1 MIDLPSLSI
10 DPMGIR
16 YGSSKLFQILVPL
29 TSYVVLRD
37 IFLKK
42 LVLKEAV
49 IERINQILPKNSFFE
64 QFRSD
69 LPKIFDQTVG
79 FLSWKVGCDLGF
91 FLIVT
96 GLGPWERAFTWS
108 GLLPY
113 TIIQYFVYFLI
124 GRRMLVDG
132 QLNPFSQGETETVT
146 PEPRPWWKRLLS
158 KYLHED
164 LNTTNE
170 YVPLR
175 QVFLKPFVDYGGLV
189 LSWSLYNVGIFFFQS
204 GEMNLAPVIQF
215 TFFQMLTFYLVNTY
229 GYVIGYNIGE
239 WIETGISVLEER
251 FSSWKRQQTR
261 LMEKLSDQEQQP
273 LPFKFYNLSE
283 SIQQAWQNLKYTY
296 LWELQVFLG
305 QYGIGRKW
313 LLTTVSGVFAVVL
326 IAPPF
331 SNVMFS
337 VGNDMSDLWFQQ
349 LGKVDQVQVAQI
361 EPAMSDQIN
370 LPNSEVIIA
379 QFPEFWQALYT
390 PETQFENIAL
400 DDVPSVVEEAETD
413 TNS

>member
-1 MIDLPSLSI
+1 MIELPSLTI
-10 DPMGIR
+10 DPMGVR

-29 TSYVVLRD
+29 TSYIVLRD
-37 IFLKK
+37 LLIKKVFLREIVVEK
-42 LVLKEAV
+42 
-49 IERINQILPKNSFFE
+49 INSLLPKNEFFE
-64 QFRSD
+64 QFRAD

-96 GLGPWERAFTWS
+96 GLGPWQRAFTWS

-124 GRRMLVDG
+124 GRRIIVDG
-132 QLNPFSQGETETVT
+132 QLNPFSQT
-146 PEPRPWWKRLLS
+146 PPPSKTPQARSWWKQLLS

-204 GEMNLAPVIQF
+204 GELNLAPVIQF
-215 TFFQMLTFYLVNTY
+215 TFYQMLTFYLVNTY
-229 GYVIGYNIGE
+229 GYVIGYNIAE
-239 WIETGISVLEER
+239 WIEKAINLLEER
-251 FSSWKRQQTR
+251 FSQWKRQQSY
-261 LMEKLSDQEQQP
+261 L
-273 LPFKFYNLSE
+273 
-283 SIQQAWQNLKYTY
+283 IQQAKQTNPVPLTLYKVSHSIQSAWQDIKYAY
-296 LWELQVFLG
+296 LWQLQAFLG

-313 LLTTVSGVFAVVL
+313 VLTTVGGVLAVVL
-326 IAPPF
+326 IAPGF
-331 SNVMFS
+331 ANIMLNL
-337 VGNDMSDLWFQQ
+337 GNEVSDLWFDRVGEVNQE
-349 LGKVDQVQVAQI
+349 QVAQI
-361 EPAMSDQIN
+361 EPFMFDEMN
-370 LPNSEVIIA
+370 LPNSEVVIA

-390 PETQFENIAL
+390 PETQFEKIAL
-400 DDVPSVVEEAETD
+400 DNIDSSKKEK
-413 TNS
+413 N

>member
-1 MIDLPSLSI
+1 MIDLPSLAI
-10 DPMGIR
+10 DPMGVR

-29 TSYVVLRD
+29 TSYMVLRDLFLKKVVLR
-37 IFLKK
+37 
-42 LVLKEAV
+42 EAV
-49 IERINQILPKNSFFE
+49 IEKIDQILPKNSFFE
-64 QFRSD
+64 EFRTN
-69 LPKIFDQTVG
+69 LPQIFDQTVG

-132 QLNPFSQGETETVT
+132 QLNPFSQTPSKQTT
-146 PEPRPWWKRLLS
+146 PEARPWWKRLLS

-204 GEMNLAPVIQF
+204 GELNLAPVIQF
-215 TFFQMLTFYLVNTY
+215 TFYQMLTFYLVNTY

-239 WIETGISVLEER
+239 LLEKGIDRFEER
-251 FSSWKRQQTR
+251 FSRWKRQQANQKTADNAPQA
-261 LMEKLSDQEQQP
+261 LLYKLS
-273 LPFKFYNLSE
+273 N
-283 SIQQAWQNLKYTY
+283 SIQLVWQDIKYAY
-296 LWELQVFLG
+296 LWQIQSFLG

-313 LLTTVSGVFAVVL
+313 VLTTVSGVFAVVL
-326 IAPPF
+326 IAPSF
-331 SNVMFS
+331 SSVMLDL
-337 VGNDMSDLWFQQ
+337 GNDVTDLWFDR
-349 LGKVDQVQVAQI
+349 LGKVDQAQVAQI
-361 EPAMSDQIN
+361 EPYMFDDMN
-370 LPNSEVIIA
+370 LPSSEVVIA

-400 DDVPSVVEEAETD
+400 DNVSPLTKDVEAEI
-413 TNS
+413 NR

>member
-10 DPMGIR
+10 DPMGVR
-16 YGSSKLFQILVPL
+16 YGASKLFQILVPL
-29 TSYVVLRD
+29 TSYMVLRD
-37 IFLKK
+37 LFLKK
-42 LVLKEAV
+42 LVLREAV
-49 IERINQILPKNSFFE
+49 VEKLNALLPKNSFFD
-64 QFRSD
+64 QFRAD
-69 LPKIFDQTVG
+69 LPTIFDQTVG

-113 TIIQYFVYFLI
+113 TLAQYFVYYLI

-132 QLNPFSQGETETVT
+132 QLNPFSTETSGESVT
-146 PEPRPWWKRLLS
+146 PEPRPWWKQLLS

-164 LNTTNE
+164 LNVTNE

-215 TFFQMLTFYLVNTY
+215 TFFPMLTFYLVNTY
-229 GYVIGYNIGE
+229 GYIIGYNIGE
-239 WIETGISVLEER
+239 WLEAGILALEEG
-251 FSSWKRQQTR
+251 FSAWKRQQTSLIEYHQKQEKKLNLLLLR
-261 LMEKLSDQEQQP
+261 LSNSLQS
-273 LPFKFYNLSE
+273 
-283 SIQQAWQNLKYTY
+283 AWEDIKYAY
-296 LWELQVFLG
+296 LWQIQAFLG

-313 LLTTVSGVFAVVL
+313 ILTTVSGVFAVVL
-326 IAPPF
+326 IAPSF
-331 SNVMFS
+331 SSIMFEVGDNV
-337 VGNDMSDLWFQQ
+337 SDLWFDR
-349 LGKVDQVQVAQI
+349 LGEVDQVQLAQI
-361 EPAMSDQIN
+361 EPSLSEQIN
-370 LPNSEVIIA
+370 LPNSEVVISR
-379 QFPEFWQALYT
+379 FPEYWQALYT

-400 DDVPSVVEEAETD
+400 EDAPSVVKEALAD

>member
-16 YGSSKLFQILVPL
+16 YGASKLFQILVPL
-29 TSYVVLRD
+29 TSYMVLRD
-37 IFLKK
+37 LFLKK
-42 LVLKEAV
+42 LVLREAIV
-49 IERINQILPKNSFFE
+49 GKINQILPKNEFFE
-64 QFRSD
+64 QFRAD

-113 TIIQYFVYFLI
+113 TLAQYFVYFLI

-132 QLNPFSQGETETVT
+132 QLNPFSENPPATET
-146 PEPRPWWKRLLS
+146 PDPRSWWKKLLS

-204 GEMNLAPVIQF
+204 GEMNLAPVVGF
-215 TFFQMLTFYLVNTY
+215 AFFQMLTFYLVNTY
-229 GYVIGYNIGE
+229 GYVIGYNVGE
-239 WIETGISVLEER
+239 LIDQAISALEER
-251 FSSWKRQQTR
+251 FSGWKRQQAR
-261 LMEKLSDQEQQP
+261 LLNNSSQDNSGVSLKLYQLTEQI
-273 LPFKFYNLSE
+273 KS
-283 SIQQAWQNLKYTY
+283 AWQNVKYGY
-296 LWELQVFLG
+296 LWQLQVFFG

-313 LLTTVSGVFAVVL
+313 ILTTVGGVFAVVL
-326 IAPPF
+326 IAPSF
-331 SNVMFS
+331 SDVMFA
-337 VGNDMSDLWFQQ
+337 VGGNVSDLWFDQM
-349 LGKVDQVQVAQI
+349 GKVDEVQVAQI
-361 EPAMSDQIN
+361 EPAIENSMN
-370 LPNSEVIIA
+370 LPNSEVVISR
-379 QFPEFWQALYT
+379 FPEFWQALYI
-390 PETQFENIAL
+390 PETQFDNIAL
-400 DDVPSVVEEAETD
+400 DEEVSSSLKTVETD

>member
-16 YGSSKLFQILVPL
+16 YGASKLFQILVPL
-29 TSYVVLRD
+29 TSYMVLRD
-37 IFLKK
+37 LFLKK
-42 LVLKEAV
+42 LVLREAIV
-49 IERINQILPKNSFFE
+49 AKIDQILPKNEFFE
-64 QFRSD
+64 QFRAD

-113 TIIQYFVYFLI
+113 TLAQYFVYFLI

-132 QLNPFSQGETETVT
+132 QLNPFSANSASQET
-146 PEPRPWWKRLLS
+146 PDPRPWWKKLLS

-170 YVPLR
+170 HVPMR

-204 GEMNLAPVIQF
+204 GEMNLAPVVQF
-215 TFFQMLTFYLVNTY
+215 AFFQMLTFYLVNTY

-239 WIETGISVLEER
+239 LIDSGISALEER
-251 FSSWKRQQTR
+251 FSGWKRQQAR
-261 LMEKLSDQEQQP
+261 LLNGSSQQKRG
-273 LPFKFYNLSE
+273 LFLKFYELTEQIKSG
-283 SIQQAWQNLKYTY
+283 WQNVKYAY
-296 LWELQVFLG
+296 LWQLQVFLG

-313 LLTTVSGVFAVVL
+313 VLTTVGGVFAVVL
-326 IAPPF
+326 IAPSF
-331 SNVMFS
+331 SDVMFN
-337 VGNDMSDLWFQQ
+337 VGGNVSDLWFNQM
-349 LGKVDQVQVAQI
+349 GKIDEVQVAQI
-361 EPAMSDQIN
+361 KPAMSDSIN
-370 LPNSEVIIA
+370 LPNSEVVISR
-379 QFPEFWQALYT
+379 FPEFWQSVYI
-390 PETQFENIAL
+390 PEAQFDNIAL
-400 DDVPSVVEEAETD
+400 DEGSSSLQTIETD
-413 TNS
+413 TKR

>member
-1 MIDLPSLSI
+1 MIDLPSLPI

-29 TSYVVLRD
+29 TSYMVLRD
-37 IFLKK
+37 LVLKK
-42 LVLKEAV
+42 LVLKEKF
-49 IERINQILPKNSFFE
+49 IEKFNQILPENSFFN
-64 QFRSD
+64 QFRTD

-96 GLGPWERAFTWS
+96 GMGPWERAFTWS

-113 TIIQYFVYFLI
+113 TIAQYFVYFLI

-132 QLNPFSQGETETVT
+132 HLNPFSQSPSNPVT
-146 PEPRPWWKRLLS
+146 PKPRPWWKQLLS

-164 LNTTNE
+164 LNVTNE

-204 GEMNLAPVIQF
+204 GEMNFAPVVQF
-215 TFFQMLTFYLVNTY
+215 AFFQMLTFYLVNTY
-229 GYVIGYNIGE
+229 GFIIGYNIGE
-239 WIETGISVLEER
+239 GIDAGMSALEER
-251 FSSWKRQQTR
+251 FSRWKRQQAQIVN
-261 LMEKLSDQEQQP
+261 ESSQENQGM
-273 LPFKFYNLSE
+273 LASLYHLSE
-283 SIQQAWQNLKYTY
+283 SIKLAWQNIKYGY
-296 LWELQVFLG
+296 LWQLQTFLG

-313 LLTTVSGVFAVVL
+313 VLTTVSGVFAVII
-326 IAPPF
+326 IAPSV

-337 VGNDMSDLWFQQ
+337 VGNNMSDLWFNRM
-349 LGKVDQVQVAQI
+349 GKVDQVQVAQI
-361 EPAMSDQIN
+361 EPSVSDQLN
-370 LPNSEVIIA
+370 LPNSEVVISR
-379 QFPEFWQALYT
+379 FPEFWQALYT

-400 DDVPSVVEEAETD
+400 DDVPSVVKESEAD
-413 TNS
+413 TNI

>member
-1 MIDLPSLSI
+1 MIDLSSLPI

-29 TSYVVLRD
+29 TSYMVLRD
-37 IFLKK
+37 LFLKK
-42 LVLKEAV
+42 LVLKKQI
-49 IERINQILPKNSFFE
+49 IEKFNQILPDNSFFN

-96 GLGPWERAFTWS
+96 GMGPWERAFTWS

-113 TIIQYFVYFLI
+113 TIAQYFVYFLI

-132 QLNPFSQGETETVT
+132 QLNPFSQSSSNPVT
-146 PEPRPWWKRLLS
+146 PQPRPWWKQLLS

-164 LNTTNE
+164 LNVTNE

-204 GEMNLAPVIQF
+204 GEMNFAPVIQF
-215 TFFQMLTFYLVNTY
+215 AFFQMLTFYLVNTY
-229 GYVIGYNIGE
+229 GFIIGYNIGE
-239 WIETGISVLEER
+239 GIETLISALEER
-251 FSSWKRQQTR
+251 LSRWKRKQIRAVDDSSRESPNFSVR
-261 LMEKLSDQEQQP
+261 L
-273 LPFKFYNLSE
+273 YHLSE
-283 SIQQAWQNLKYTY
+283 SFKLAWQNIKYGY
-296 LWELQVFLG
+296 LWQLQRFLG

-313 LLTTVSGVFAVVL
+313 LLTTVSGVFAVVI
-326 IAPPF
+326 IAP
-331 SNVMFS
+331 SVSDVMFS
-337 VGNDMSDLWFQQ
+337 VGNNMSDLWFNRM
-349 LGKVDQVQVAQI
+349 GEVDQVQVAQI
-361 EPAMSDQIN
+361 EPSVSDQLN
-370 LPNSEVIIA
+370 LPNSEVVISR
-379 QFPEFWQALYT
+379 FPEFWQALYT
-390 PETQFENIAL
+390 PETQLENIAL
-400 DDVPSVVEEAETD
+400 DDAPSVMKESEAD
-413 TNS
+413 TNM

>member
-29 TSYVVLRD
+29 TSYMVLRD
-37 IFLKK
+37 LVLKK
-42 LVLKEAV
+42 LVLRDKL
-49 IERINQILPKNSFFE
+49 IEKFNQLLPNNSFFD
-64 QFRSD
+64 QFRRD

-96 GLGPWERAFTWS
+96 GMGPWERAFTWS

-113 TIIQYFVYFLI
+113 TIAQYFVYFLI

-132 QLNPFSQGETETVT
+132 QLNPFSQAVSDQST
-146 PEPRPWWKRLLS
+146 PEPRPWWKQLLS

-164 LNTTNE
+164 LNVTNE

-204 GEMNLAPVIQF
+204 GEMNFAPVIQF
-215 TFFQMLTFYLVNTY
+215 AFFQMLTFYLVNTY
-229 GYVIGYNIGE
+229 GFIIGYNIGE
-239 WIETGISVLEER
+239 WIETAISALEER
-251 FSSWKRQQTR
+251 FSRWRRQQIP
-261 LMEKLSDQEQQP
+261 MVNDSSQESQS
-273 LPFKFYNLSE
+273 LPKTLYRLSE
-283 SIQQAWQNLKYTY
+283 SLKLTWQNIKYGY
-296 LWELQVFLG
+296 LWRVQTFLG

-313 LLTTVSGVFAVVL
+313 VLTTVSGVFAVII
-326 IAPPF
+326 IAP
-331 SNVMFS
+331 SVSDVMFA
-337 VGNDMSDLWFQQ
+337 VGNNVSDLWFDRM
-349 LGKVDQVQVAQI
+349 GEVDQVQVAQV
-361 EPAMSDQIN
+361 EPSVSEQFN
-370 LPNSEVIIA
+370 LPNSEVVISR
-379 QFPEFWQALYT
+379 FPEFWQALYT
-390 PETQFENIAL
+390 PETEFENIAL
-400 DDVPSVVEEAETD
+400 DEVPSVAKETEAD
-413 TNS
+413 INR

>member
-16 YGSSKLFQILVPL
+16 YGASKLFQILVPL
-29 TSYVVLRD
+29 TSYMVLRD

-42 LVLKEAV
+42 LVLRETVVAK
-49 IERINQILPKNSFFE
+49 INQILPKNSFFE
-64 QFRSD
+64 QFRAD
-69 LPKIFDQTVG
+69 LPQIFDQTVG

-96 GLGPWERAFTWS
+96 GLGSWERAFTWS

-113 TIIQYFVYFLI
+113 TIAQYFVYFLI
-124 GRRMLVDG
+124 GRRIIVDG
-132 QLNPFSQGETETVT
+132 QINPFSQESGEPPS
-146 PEPRPWWKRLLS
+146 PEPRPWWKQLLS

-175 QVFLKPFVDYGGLV
+175 QVFLKPFMDYGGLV

-204 GEMNLAPVIQF
+204 GEMNLAPVVQF
-215 TFFQMLTFYLVNTY
+215 AFYQMLTFYLVNTY
-229 GYVIGYNIGE
+229 GYIIGYNVAE
-239 WIETGISVLEER
+239 WIEAAISALEER
-251 FSSWKRQQTR
+251 FSRWKRKQASLINQSDHNSTPQLALYR
-261 LMEKLSDQEQQP
+261 LSQGVQ
-273 LPFKFYNLSE
+273 S
-283 SIQQAWQNLKYTY
+283 AWQNVKYGY
-296 LWELQVFLG
+296 LWRIQAFLG

-313 LLTTVSGVFAVVL
+313 MLTTVGGVFAVVL
-326 IAPPF
+326 IAP
-331 SNVMFS
+331 SVSGVMFT
-337 VGNDMSDLWFQQ
+337 VGNNVSDLWFER

-361 EPAMSDQIN
+361 EPAVSDQIN
-370 LPNSEVIIA
+370 LPNSEVVISR
-379 QFPEFWQALYT
+379 FPEYWQALYT
-390 PETQFENIAL
+390 PQTQFENIAL
-400 DDVPSVVEEAETD
+400 DDVPPLVEEAETD